1 MSNILKF
8 REPLVNGVP
17 RSEYLEDTRIK
28 NIFFQTEID
37 DKKSPL
43 SIFLRK
49 KKALRKKMIAAC
61 EECRNAYL
69 EKQLIPGKE
78 TRFDFFV
85 ELPDSDDPN
94 INNLSYILRIDATSE
109 I

>member
-8 REPLVNGVP
+8 REPLINGIP
-17 RSEYLEDTRIK
+17 SSKYLEETRLKKIAMYK
-28 NIFFQTEID
+28 EID
-37 DKKSPL
+37 KKKSPL
-43 SIFLRK
+43 DIFMK
-49 KKALRKKMIAAC
+49 KHEALRKKMIAAC

-69 EKQLIPGKE
+69 ENQLIPGKE
-78 TRFDFFV
+78 IRLDFVV
-85 ELPDSDDPN
+85 ELPDSDTPH